1 MRAEIYPY
9 IKQEEELAK
18 DFIERRK
25 KVLGICLGAQ
35 IMAKALGAK
44 VYKGTEP
51 EIGWYNIELTESGI
65 KDNIMKKLALHPKAG
80 DFWKNSAYFT
90 GMGKLLTCRKA
101 L

>member
-1 MRAEIYPY
+1 MTSILTSAR
-9 IKQEEELAK
+9 KRSLAK
-18 DFIERRK
+18 EFIRK
-25 KVLGICLGAQ
+25 AEEGFGICLGAQ

-44 VYKGTEP
+44 VYKGKEP

-80 DFWKNSAYFT
+80 DFWKKFSVFHWHGET
-90 GMGKLLTCRKA
+90 LTCRKA